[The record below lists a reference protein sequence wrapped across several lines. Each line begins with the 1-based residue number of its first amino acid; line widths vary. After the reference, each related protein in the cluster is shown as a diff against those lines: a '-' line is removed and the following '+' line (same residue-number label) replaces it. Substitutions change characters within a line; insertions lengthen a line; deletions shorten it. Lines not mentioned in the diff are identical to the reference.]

1 MYTPVEIQGKT
12 FKGSGMGYSKT
23 DVDTFVA
30 DIAKDYQQL
39 YEENVS
45 LKEQV
50 NNLNASLA
58 HYKDIEKSLQKA
70 LVLAETTAEETV
82 ASAHKNAVVIEQEAV
97 LKAQSIVA
105 DAKVELE

>member
-45 LKEQV
+45 CHV
-50 NNLNASLA
+50 
-58 HYKDIEKSLQKA
+58 
-70 LVLAETTAEETV
+70 
-82 ASAHKNAVVIEQEAV
+82 
-97 LKAQSIVA
+97 
-105 DAKVELE
+105 